1 MYLLNNPS
9 PNPFLFTRMQRFVS
23 AAFRTGLPLFV
34 FLFSSIIGIKAN
46 PKLVINEFL
55 SINEGVIQDEDGDN
69 SDWIELYNAGEEA
82 VNLENWSLTD
92 DSTNL
97 HKWLFP
103 SVNLEAG
110 AYLVV
115 FASDKDRSTEGQEL
129 HTNFKLASSGEFLA
143 LVEPEATAPAF
154 AYSPAYPP
162 QQSNVTYGL
171 YQGQSTYL
179 ENPSPGSENLLGD
192 QVLPPAFSMPGGFY
206 NQAFELELSVAQE
219 GLQIYYT
226 IDGSLPTKEQGQLY
240 TDPLEITTTSVVRA
254 LCIAGDER
262 VSPSVSSSYIFLEDV
277 LKQGSQPA
285 GYSDKWNSDTYPA
298 DYEMDADICNHPD
311 YKDLL
316 PDALLELPS
325 ISIML
330 HPDSLFSLDRGI
342 YVNSEK
348 KGDDWERPASMEYLD
363 PKTGETF
370 QVNAGL
376 RINGGNSRKPG
387 NSPKRSFRFY
397 FRGKYG
403 FPQLNYPIFNEE
415 SATDCFDHLILR
427 AGYNYTWIKNGT
439 DGTHSYAAQRP
450 MAQYIIDPFAKETQL
465 AMGHL
470 AVHNRF
476 VHLYINGMYW
486 GVYDLNERI
495 KSEFAEAYLG
505 GDEEDYDVVK
515 DLNED
520 KGIVDGIE
528 IDDNGDG
535 VIDRFLGRDIFNEMY
550 SIATQVGSSPDDA
563 NYARIVSEK
572 LLDLEGFIDY
582 MLINFYIGNEDWD
595 QGNWYALRHRYNTDK
610 GFRFL
615 CWDAETAFIDLY
627 TNRVTLLK
635 GELTKILAGL
645 KKNPEFRLL
654 FADRVYK
661 HLFNEGL
668 LTPESATARYE
679 KLAAEIEKPLIAESA
694 RWGDYRKEM
703 TGETTVVYT
712 TNDYWTPRKEKL
724 LKDYFPQRT
733 AVLLQQLKDE
743 NFYPSLDAPVLSKRG
758 GEYYSPSKLAISAG
772 SGEIYYTLDGTD
784 PRIPV
789 VSEVSE
795 SAIRYSDSIPLD
807 QAYVLVKA
815 RVLSGSEWSALAEA
829 AYTYRDTVTQLSRL
843 SVLPEDV
850 YFAQGSLHYNL
861 PCEGSIRIEIF
872 QPDGRKVVSSQEPF
886 SVGRRS
892 LDCSMLVRGIYIY
905 RMYYAGTISSGKIL
919 IP

>member
-1 MYLLNNPS
+1 MS
-9 PNPFLFTRMQRFVS
+9 RFIT
-23 AAFRTGLPLFV
+23 AAFKTGLPLI
-34 FLFSSIIGIKAN
+34 FLLSVVALKAY
-46 PKLVINEFL
+46 PKLVISEFMC
-55 SINEGVIQDEDGDN
+55 INEGVIQDEDNEN
-69 SDWIELYNAGEEA
+69 SDWIEVYNAGEEA

-97 HKWLFP
+97 RKWLFP
-103 SVNLEAG
+103 SVDLEAG
-110 AYLVV
+110 DYLLV

-129 HTNFKLASSGEFLA
+129 HTNFKLSSGGEYLA
-143 LVEPEATAPAF
+143 LVEPDGYSIAF
-154 AYSPAYPP
+154 AYAPNFPP
-162 QQSNVTYGL
+162 QQSNVSYGL
-171 YQGQSTYL
+171 YLGQLSYL
-179 ENPSPGSENLLGD
+179 ENPSPGTENLLGD
-192 QVLPPAFSMPGGFY
+192 QVLPPAFSMPAGFY

-219 GLQIYYT
+219 GLQIFYT
-226 IDGSLPTKEQGQLY
+226 TDGSLPTREQAQLY
-240 TDPLEITTTSVVRA
+240 TTPLSITTTTVVRA

-262 VSPSVSSSYIFLEDV
+262 VSPSVSRSYLFLEDV
-277 LKQGSQPA
+277 LKQGNKPV
-285 GYSDKWNSDTYPA
+285 GYPDKWNDSIYPA
-298 DYEMDADICNHPD
+298 DYEMDAGICQHPD
-311 YKDLL
+311 YSDQML
-316 PDALLELPS
+316 DALLELPS

-370 QVNAGL
+370 QLNAGL

-397 FRGKYG
+397 FRGMYG
-403 FPQLNYPIFNEE
+403 FPKLNFPIFNEE
-415 SATDCFDHLILR
+415 TATDRFDHLILR

-439 DGTHSYAAQRP
+439 DGQHNYAIQRP

-476 VHLYINGMYW
+476 VHLYINGLYW
-486 GVYDLNERI
+486 GVYDLNERV

-505 GDEEDYDVVK
+505 GDEKEYDVVK
-515 DLNED
+515 DLASDTDD

-528 IDDNGDG
+528 IDNDGDG
-535 VIDRFLGRDIFNEMY
+535 EPDEFLGRDIFNEMY
-550 SIATQVGSSPDDA
+550 SIATKVGSTPDDA
-563 NYARIVSEK
+563 NYARIISEK
-572 LLDLEGFIDY
+572 LLDLDGFIDY
-582 MLINFYIGNEDWD
+582 MLINFYIGNSDWD
-595 QGNWYALRHRYNTDK
+595 RGNWYALKHRENSDK

-615 CWDAETAFIDLY
+615 CWDAETALIEVYD
-627 TNRVTLLK
+627 NKVSMVN
-635 GELTKILAGL
+635 GEPTKILAAL

-668 LTPESATARYE
+668 LTPEVAAARYE
-679 KLAAEIEKPLIAESA
+679 KLAAEIEMPLIAESA

-712 TNDYWTPRKEKL
+712 PNDHWKPRKEEL

-733 AVLLQQLKDE
+733 AILLQQLKDE
-743 NFYPSLDAPVLSKRG
+743 NLYPSLEAPVLSKRG
-758 GEYYSPSKLAISAG
+758 GEYYNPSKLAISAG
-772 SGEIYYTLDGTD
+772 TGQIYYTLDGSD
-784 PRIPV
+784 PRTPV

-795 SAIRYSDSIPLD
+795 SAIRYSDSISLD
-807 QAYVLVKA
+807 QAYMLVKA
-815 RVLSGSEWSALAEA
+815 RVLSGSSWSALAEA
-829 AYTYRDTVTQLSRL
+829 AYTYRDTVTQLPD
-843 SVLPEDV
+843 VLLMPEDV

-861 PCEGSIRIEIF
+861 PLEASIRIEIF
-872 QPDGRKVVSSQEPF
+872 LPDGRKVLTSQEPYT
-886 SVGRRS
+886 VGHQS
-892 LDCSMLVRGIYIY
+892 LDCSMLRPGLYIY
-905 RMYYAGTISSGKIL
+905 RMYYAGTISSGKML